1 MAGLGAKLFS
11 SFTKLTASQV
21 NGYLMDQSI
30 MRFADATAR
39 DAAFGGAGEPSL
51 VGGEGMTCYLDDTN
65 VLQSYNGSAW
75 VEIASSDG
83 KAPRGI
89 MASVTSTSVQSIGGG
104 SFQDIT
110 SLTSSVTL
118 VNNRIYMV
126 LTTIGIANPATAT
139 AGLGFKCLFG
149 ANDVGTQGYNQRVD
163 AAQIGSFQGIYYFQA
178 TASGAATVKM
188 QAQAYS
194 QATLLSV
201 AFSNHRMTVVDIG
214 AV

>member
-11 SFTKLTASQV
+11 SFSKLTAAQV

-30 MRFADATAR
+30 MRFANAAAR
-39 DAAFGGAGEPSL
+39 DAAFGGAGEPTL
-51 VGGEGMTCYLDDTN
+51 AEGMTCYLDDTN
-65 VLQSYNGSAW
+65 VVQSYTGSAW

-89 MASVTSTSVQSIGGG
+89 MTSVTSASVQSIAGG

-126 LTTIGIANPATAT
+126 LTTIGVANPAAAT
-139 AGLGFKCLFG
+139 AGLNFKCLFG
-149 ANDVGTQGYNQRVD
+149 ATDVGTQGFNQRVD
-163 AAQIGSFQGIYYFQA
+163 AAQHASFQGIYYFQA
-178 TASGAATVKM
+178 TSSGAVTVKM
-188 QAQAYS
+188 QAQAYA

-201 AFSNHRMTVVDIG
+201 SFSNHRMTVIDIG
-214 AV
+214 SA